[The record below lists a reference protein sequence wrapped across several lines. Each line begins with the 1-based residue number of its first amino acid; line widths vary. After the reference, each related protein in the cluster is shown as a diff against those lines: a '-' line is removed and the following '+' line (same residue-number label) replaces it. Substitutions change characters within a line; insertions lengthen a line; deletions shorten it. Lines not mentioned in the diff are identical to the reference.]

1 MWLIGTLCILAG
13 AEMVFRARESYIA
26 SEFLRQYRRLYEHF
40 YDSDVMIDLAFLLL
54 VLLSWLFVW
63 AAASKWLSAAVRSM
77 LCVVG
82 CSVSLYVCYRMRH
95 YVRKLQ
101 RRFVKALYAGL
112 FNRWIGVAFILLGVL
127 FIASDIAACSS
138 GHLSNRR

>member
-1 MWLIGTLCILAG
+1 MWLIGTLCVLAG
-13 AEMVFRARESYIA
+13 AEMVFRDRESYIA
-26 SEFLRQYRRLYEHF
+26 SEFLRQYRRLYERF

-82 CSVSLYVCYRMRH
+82 CSVSLYVMVH
-95 YVRKLQ
+95 NE
-101 RRFVKALYAGL
+101 ALCEKTP
-112 FNRWIGVAFILLGVL
+112 
-127 FIASDIAACSS
+127 ASFRESS
-138 GHLSNRR
+138 VCRTV